1 MQDLNFQHLYYF
13 WMIVREGTVTA
24 ASRRVHRSQP
34 TLTAQIRALEEQL
47 GESLFERQGRHLVPT
62 AFGETVYRYADEIF
76 SLGGELLDAVRGRT
90 SEMRQRLNVG
100 VSDVLPKLVAHKLLV
115 PAMTMGFPVQL
126 ICTEGSPRELLG
138 RLAVHELDLV
148 LTDAP
153 IGSDVHVRAFNHPLG
168 ECGVSIFGDRALVRR
183 LRSGF
188 PESLDGAPFLLP
200 IEGSVLRRGLQ
211 RWFDTLN
218 VRVDVVGEF
227 ADSAL
232 MKTFGQM
239 GAGLMAGPT
248 VIEEEICRQYDVE
261 VVGRTE
267 DVRERFYAISVER
280 KVTHPAVLAVTEQ
293 ARAEMFGGGA

>member
-47 GESLFERQGRHLVPT
+47 GEPLFERQGRHLVPT

-90 SEMRQRLNVG
+90 SELRQRLHVG

-115 PAMTMGFPVQL
+115 PAMRLDFPVQL
-126 ICTEGSPRELLG
+126 NCAEGPPRELLG

-153 IGSDVHVRAFNHPLG
+153 IGADVHVRAFNHPLG
-168 ECGVSIFGDRALVRR
+168 ECGVCVFGTREHAKR
-183 LRSGF
+183 LRAGF
-188 PESLDGAPFLLP
+188 PGSLEGAPFLLP
-200 IEGSVLRRGLQ
+200 VEGSMLRRGLQ
-211 RWFDTLN
+211 RWFDSMNL
-218 VRVDVVGEF
+218 RVDVVGEF

-239 GAGLMAGPT
+239 GAGLMVGPR
-248 VIEEEICRQYDVE
+248 VIEEEICRQYRVE
-261 VVGRTE
+261 VVGRTDE
-267 DVRERFYAISVER
+267 VRERFYAISVER
-280 KVTHPAVLAVTEQ
+280 KVTHPAVLAVTER
-293 ARAEMFGGGA
+293 AREELFAD